1 MAVVEYDGTDFA
13 GFQLQAHASAPQPRT
28 VQAVLESAVA
38 PLAGDPGPPRITG
51 AGRTDAGVHA
61 AAQVVH
67 LDTAGPLAS
76 DPPAFLRAWNARLP
90 ADVRVRSVSPATPDF
105 HARRSARSR
114 TYRYRIVNAPLCSPF
129 LHRYAHHVRD
139 PLSLPQM
146 AAAAGLLLG
155 EHDFRAFAAGEGPGL
170 TRRHVWRVDVRE
182 GWETGPG
189 IWHTLGQWVAQPPAT
204 LWAPLPGE
212 ADPVRIVTVE
222 VEANAFLRHMVRRV
236 VGTLVEVGL
245 GRLPPPGMASILAA
259 GDKRNA
265 TQAAPARGLCLWR
278 VRYEGLPPETGGS
291 AGAAAGADQADQAD
305 QAGRAGNPAGPEQ

>member
-1 MAVVEYDGTDFA
+1 MRLVAVVEYDGTDFA

-38 PLAGDPGPPRITG
+38 PLAGDPRPPPDHRRRAHRRRRARRRRRSSTWTPPGPSRATPPPSSAPGTPASRPTSGCAPSPPPR
-51 AGRTDAGVHA
+51 
-61 AAQVVH
+61 
-67 LDTAGPLAS
+67 
-76 DPPAFLRAWNARLP
+76 
-90 ADVRVRSVSPATPDF
+90 PDF

-139 PLSLPQM
+139 PLSLPHM

-155 EHDFRAFAAGEGPGL
+155 EHDFRAFAAGEGPGP

-182 GWETGPG
+182 GWEIGPG

-222 VEANAFLRHMVRRV
+222 VEANAFLRHMVRRI

-265 TQAAPARGLCLWR
+265 SQAAPARGLCLWR
-278 VRYEGLPPETGGS
+278 VRYDGLP
-291 AGAAAGADQADQAD
+291 
-305 QAGRAGNPAGPEQ
+305 RR